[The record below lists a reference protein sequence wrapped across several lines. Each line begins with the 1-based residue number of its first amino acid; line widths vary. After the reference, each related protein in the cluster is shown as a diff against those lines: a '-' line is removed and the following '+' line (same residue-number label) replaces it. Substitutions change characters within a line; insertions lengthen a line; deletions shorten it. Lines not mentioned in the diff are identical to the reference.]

1 MIGLEKISVDEA
13 IDLIEQ
19 RRIEQR
25 ERLEERN
32 RLAMELI
39 SLGRLRE
46 AKRLIEESTSEQ
58 LTMFARAEDCEN
70 CGELEEAAKLYWHNI
85 FVNGADASANFKRL
99 MDVLERLNRC
109 DCEMKVAKI
118 YLHFADRYES
128 DPLEHKIE
136 KLKGRLTSV

>member
-1 MIGLEKISVDEA
+1 MIGLERISVDEA

-19 RRIEQR
+19 RREERR

-39 SLGRLRE
+39 GLGRLKE
-46 AKRLIEESTSEQ
+46 AKKLIEESTSKQ

-118 YLHFADRYES
+118 YLHFADRFES
-128 DPLEHKIE
+128 GPLENKIE
-136 KLKGRLTSV
+136 ELKGRMTSV

>member
-1 MIGLEKISVDEA
+1 MIGLEKISVKEA
-13 IDLIEQ
+13 IGLIEG
-19 RRIEQR
+19 RRDDR
-25 ERLEERN
+25 RDRLEERN

-39 SLGRLRE
+39 GLGRLKE
-46 AKRLIEESTSEQ
+46 AKKLIEKSTSEQ

-128 DPLEHKIE
+128 GSLEHKIE
-136 KLKGRLTSV
+136 ELKSRLASV

>member
-1 MIGLEKISVDEA
+1 MIGLERISVEEA
-13 IDLIEQ
+13 IDLIEN
-19 RRIEQR
+19 RRDERR

-32 RLAMELI
+32 RFAMELI
-39 SLGRLRE
+39 GLGRLKE
-46 AKRLIEESTSEQ
+46 AKKLIEESTSEQ

-99 MDVLERLNRC
+99 MDVLELLNRC

-118 YLHFADRYES
+118 YLHFADRYEIGAI
-128 DPLEHKIE
+128 ENKIE
-136 KLKGRLTSV
+136 ELKGRLASI

>member
-1 MIGLEKISVDEA
+1 MIGLEEISVKEA
-13 IDLIEQ
+13 IDLIEG
-19 RRIEQR
+19 RRDERR

-39 SLGRLRE
+39 GLGRLKE
-46 AKRLIEESTSEQ
+46 AKKLIEKSTSEQ

-70 CGELEEAAKLYWHNI
+70 CGELEGAAKLYWHNI
-85 FVNGADASANFKRL
+85 FMNGADASANFKRL

-128 DPLEHKIE
+128 GSLEHKIE
-136 KLKGRLTSV
+136 ELKSRLASV

>member
-1 MIGLEKISVDEA
+1 MMGLEKISVKDA

-19 RRIEQR
+19 RRD
-25 ERLEERN
+25 ERRIKLEERN
-32 RLAMELI
+32 RFAMELI

-46 AKRLIEESTSEQ
+46 AKKLIEESTSEQ
-58 LTMFARAEDCEN
+58 LTMFARAENCEN

-99 MDVLERLNRC
+99 MDILERLDKC

-128 DPLEHKIE
+128 GPLEHKIDE
-136 KLKGRLTSV
+136 LKNRLASV

>member
-1 MIGLEKISVDEA
+1 MIGLEKISVKEA
-13 IDLIEQ
+13 IDLIEG
-19 RRIEQR
+19 RRDERR

-39 SLGRLRE
+39 GLGRLKE
-46 AKRLIEESTSEQ
+46 AKKLIEKSTSEQ
-58 LTMFARAEDCEN
+58 LTMFARAENCEN

-85 FVNGADASANFKRL
+85 FMNGADASANFKRL

-109 DCEMKVAKI
+109 DSEMKVAKI

-128 DPLEHKIE
+128 GSLEHKIE
-136 KLKGRLTSV
+136 ELKSRLASV